1 MRARGWSRWACRR
14 PAARSGSRSAATRRR
29 CCTRG
34 RSATATRWADEPGAG
49 CAAAGGRCGRGAAR
63 RPDRLGGGDR
73 ARATGRLPARARE
86 PAAALSGRRARLG
99 ARRPRADAVRL
110 DGRVPRDLERADGAG
125 ARPPGRLARGAA
137 DRALPGA
144 APDRR
149 RTRVCRVR
157 AAARPRPARRLRAIR
172 AAVGAGDGARDA
184 ARAHA
189 RARRRRARRGAAR
202 TWGGGNRGA
211 RPGSAPRAAAGR
223 LAGAGAQPG
232 RGDGGARLRP
242 VGRDADAAA
251 RLGRGRP
258 GRARAERRRG
268 RGGSAVALATVR
280 ELSFAYPGG
289 HEALRGVSLELE
301 PGEVVALLGP
311 SGGGKS
317 TLLRA
322 LAGLVPHF
330 HGGRFAG
337 SVEVGGLDTRRV
349 HPAQLAGTVATL
361 FQDPEDQVVFTR
373 VRAEVAFGLENLG
386 TPPAEILPRA
396 AEALAAAGAAHLAER
411 RVAELSG
418 GELQRVCLASVFAL
432 ARRLLLLDEPTSQLD
447 PGGAAA
453 AIELARSSGAVVV
466 VSEQRPERV
475 LEAGDGVLSVDG
487 GRIQE
492 GEPPE
497 AWRPRPVVQPDAEP
511 AGAPVCVVDG
521 VSFAYDAVPVVEQA
535 RLCLGRGEIVALVGP
550 NGSGKT
556 TLSKLA
562 APLLEPPA

>member
-1 MRARGWSRWACRR
+1 MRARGWSRWGRRR
-14 PAARSGSRSAATRRR
+14 PAARSGSRSAVTRRR

-73 ARATGRLPARARE
+73 ACATGRLPARARE

-110 DGRVPRDLERADGAG
+110 VDRLPRDLERADGAG
-125 ARPPGRLARGAA
+125 ARPARHHARGAA
-137 DRALPGA
+137 DRALPGP

-149 RTRVCRVR
+149 RTGVR
-157 AAARPRPARRLRAIR
+157 GLRPAARPRPARRVGAVC
-172 AAVGAGDGARDA
+172 APVGAGDGARDA
-184 ARAHA
+184 AGADA

-202 TWGGGNRGA
+202 ARGGGDRRA
-211 RPGSAPRAAAGR
+211 RPGSAPGAAAGR

-251 RLGRGRP
+251 RLGRDRP

-268 RGGSAVALATVR
+268 SGGSAVALATVR

-337 SVEVGGLDTRRV
+337 SVVVGGLDTRRAA
-349 HPAQLAGTVATL
+349 PADLPGAGPTV
-361 FQDPEDQVVFTR
+361 FQDPEDQVVMAR
-373 VRAEVAFGLENLG
+373 VRNEVAFGLENAG
-386 TPPAEILPRA
+386 VEPRRIWPRV
-396 AEALAAAGAAHLAER
+396 EKALASVGAAHLADR
-411 RVAELSG
+411 
-418 GELQRVCLASVFAL
+418 
-432 ARRLLLLDEPTSQLD
+432 
-447 PGGAAA
+447 
-453 AIELARSSGAVVV
+453 
-466 VSEQRPERV
+466 
-475 LEAGDGVLSVDG
+475 
-487 GRIQE
+487 
-492 GEPPE
+492 
-497 AWRPRPVVQPDAEP
+497 
-511 AGAPVCVVDG
+511 
-521 VSFAYDAVPVVEQA
+521 
-535 RLCLGRGEIVALVGP
+535 
-550 NGSGKT
+550 
-556 TLSKLA
+556 
-562 APLLEPPA
+562 